1 MVINCLSKTFNYKFS
16 DICTDWNNEICDRNN
31 ILWYSQSVLLLQ
43 IKSQVWWKLNRRTA
57 VACSKLNIQNETCP
71 NALMRELWKGCIE
84 KILWIWKCKRKNT
97 KLVVFKLKHLN
108 TIKYLTVNCLM
119 TSLKFFTNSHSPWTI
134 LARVGLLLYKAA
146 SLDVVQ
152 IRQLQENFP

>member
-1 MVINCLSKTFNYKFS
+1 MIQSICPSLTDKKPSLMKIKQNSCCLLEVEHTEWNLSKRS
-16 DICTDWNNEICDRNN
+16 NEGPLERVYWENTLD
-31 ILWYSQSVLLLQ
+31 LEMQ
-43 IKSQVWWKLNRRTA
+43 KK
-57 VACSKLNIQNETCP
+57 
-71 NALMRELWKGCIE
+71 
-84 KILWIWKCKRKNT
+84 KNT

>member
-1 MVINCLSKTFNYKFS
+1 MSKTFNYKFS

-43 IKSQVWWKLNRRTA
+43 IKSQVWWKLNRTA